1 MLDSCGHQRCY
12 QCLFTTE
19 DCPQC
24 QTGRLTASPAMSVRS
39 LEPGA
44 VYGSVGPP
52 APSARMLAT
61 PPVGR
66 RPAQYRPSP
75 VPGGRRPN
83 WIQRYNRRPNTV
95 NIDDKSMSGKC
106 RPSESCPVQLRNKLT
121 SSTALLRSQVLGALP
136 EHESLKLRSI
146 WVLGITW
153 FDYNLALTEC
163 CFCFLFYFQK
173 IPFSLQFNQFIQSQL
188 IKIL

>member
-1 MLDSCGHQRCY
+1 MSPAPCPPSCCPSCHLPYDCGKRRVLLDSCGHQRCY
-12 QCLFTTE
+12 QCLFATE

-106 RPSESCPVQLRNKLT
+106 RPSDSCPVQLRNKLT
-121 SSTALLRSQVLGALP
+121 SSTALLRSQVLGVLP
-136 EHESLKLRSI
+136 EHESLKLRTI
-146 WVLGITW
+146 WVLGSNMT
-153 FDYNLALTEC
+153 
-163 CFCFLFYFQK
+163 
-173 IPFSLQFNQFIQSQL
+173 
-188 IKIL
+188 

>member
-12 QCLFTTE
+12 QCLFTSE

-66 RPAQYRPSP
+66 RPPQYRPSP

-106 RPSESCPVQLRNKLT
+106 RPSDSCPVQLRNKLT

-188 IKIL
+188 IRIL